1 MLMKQEDMARLQNK
15 STYNDG
21 QNEWTIPVFIYK
33 NREITLPQVSIKKQ
47 MAEFMEKQKDE
58 RIVVYDDEHRDAEAS
73 GNSALSASHYRR
85 S

>member
-58 RIVVYDDEHRDAEAS
+58 RIVVYEDEHRDAEAS
-73 GNSALSASHYRR
+73 GN
-85 S
+85 